1 MYLLENAPR
10 DALCAFMLVCKCVL
24 AFACMSTHVNL
35 SVCVCRSQH
44 TVCYV
49 CVCVFVSRRLCR
61 KAAASQRQMFAV
73 LFFFFFFLRPLS
85 LSLHQLSSK
94 AQKTFT
100 KKDSV
105 ASSFCLLLLSHN
117 SHCCR
122 GKWWHG
128 TQWCRS
134 GVGSK
139 KRFGLFVWSWNLNI
153 DIAASIEMFVGMML
167 RMWVSHTCD
176 QDM

>member
-1 MYLLENAPR
+1 M
-10 DALCAFMLVCKCVL
+10 CAGVCVYEY
-24 AFACMSTHVNL
+24 ACESEC
-35 SVCVCRSQH
+35 VCVCRSKSEPE
-44 TVCYV
+44 YSV

-61 KAAASQRQMFAV
+61 KAAASQLQMFAV
-73 LFFFFFFLRPLS
+73 LFFFFFLYFFLRPLS

-139 KRFGLFVWSWNLNI
+139 KHIGLFVWSSTDPWFFGAEFWI
-153 DIAASIEMFVGMML
+153 S
-167 RMWVSHTCD
+167 T
-176 QDM
+176 

>member
-1 MYLLENAPR
+1 MHQTMHYVHFCWYVN
-10 DALCAFMLVCKCVL
+10 VCWRMRVWVR
-24 AFACMSTHVNL
+24 MWIW
-35 SVCVCRSQH
+35 VCVFVGVSLSQH

-134 GVGSK
+134 GVCSK